1 MEVHKLPKK
10 NIVAGVDVGSTK
22 VAVLVGEIAANGCL
36 EILGIGE
43 CQASGLRRGVIVDIE
58 HTSRAV
64 QAAVEQA
71 ERMSG
76 IQLQNV
82 YVGLTGPHITSVG
95 NRGVVAVSS
104 ADKEINIE
112 DVNRVLEVSRVISLP
127 GDKRIIHVLP
137 KEFIVD
143 GCDGVV
149 DPVGMF
155 GSRLEVETH
164 IVTASAAAVQNLL
177 KSIQKTGLSVLELVL
192 NPLASAEAVILP
204 AERELGVALAD
215 IGGGTTEIALF
226 DRGGM
231 CFASVLPIGGDHIT
245 SDLAIGLRT
254 PLQYAEKIKREN
266 GCVLA
271 SLMPDATDIDV
282 ETIGQQQCRK
292 VSRKTV
298 ASIIEPRVQEIFALI
313 KHELKKSGYKGALP
327 GGVVVTGGT
336 ALMDGFVNLAYE
348 ELGLPVRVGQPLQ
361 LGGLADM
368 VASPRYATVVG
379 LLQFAAK
386 KGSERPE
393 IGGPLDNAWL
403 RIRDWVR
410 NILGS

>member
-1 MEVHKLPKK
+1 MPKK
-10 NIVAGVDVGSTK
+10 NIVAGVDIGSTK
-22 VAVLVGEIAANGCL
+22 VAVLVGEITSHGYL
-36 EILGIGE
+36 EILGVGE

-64 QAAVEQA
+64 QAAAEQA

-76 IQLQNV
+76 VQLHTV
-82 YVGLTGPHITSVG
+82 YAGLTGPHITSMG

-104 ADKEINIE
+104 PDKEISIE
-112 DVNRVLEVSRVISLP
+112 DVNRVLDASRVISLP
-127 GDKRIIHVLP
+127 GDKRIIHVLSR
-137 KEFIVD
+137 EFVVD
-143 GCDGVV
+143 GYDGVV
-149 DPVGMF
+149 DPVGMS

-177 KSIQKTGLSVLELVL
+177 KSIQRAGLSVAELVL

-204 AERELGVALAD
+204 AEKELGVALAD

-231 CFASVLPIGGDHIT
+231 CFTSVLPVGGEHIT
-245 SDLAIGLRT
+245 SDLAVGLRT

-271 SLMPDATDIDV
+271 SLMPDTADIDV
-282 ETIGQQQCRK
+282 ETIGLQQWRK

-313 KHELKKSGYKGALP
+313 KHEMKKSGLKGMLP
-327 GGVVVTGGT
+327 GGVVITGGT
-336 ALMDGFVNLAYE
+336 ALMDGFGNLAYE
-348 ELGLPVRVGQPLQ
+348 ELSLPVRVGQPLH

-368 VASPRYATVVG
+368 VSGPQYATVVG
-379 LLQFAAK
+379 LLQYAAK
-386 KGSERPE
+386 KGT
-393 IGGPLDNAWL
+393 GGAEAGEGPPWENVWL
-403 RIRDWVR
+403 LIRNWVR
-410 NILGS
+410 NILGA